1 MFTFFMSN
9 ELNAQQNECTIE
21 VQEGGENAWGE
32 MHKYIFASDFVLQPN
47 EVFNLASV
55 NFNAILTPGMP
66 VKSATIYFYEDSGN
80 GPGTELGSQ
89 DC

>member
-1 MFTFFMSN
+1 MFAFFMSI

-21 VQEGGENAWGE
+21 VQEGAENAWGE

-47 EVFNLASV
+47 EVFNLTSV

-66 VKSATIYFYEDSGN
+66 VESATIYVYEESGN
-80 GPGTELGSQ
+80 GS
-89 DC
+89 